1 MLGGTPPKSNID
13 TKNDALEKISPF
25 KHDVILDIYVS
36 RKTPGS
42 SPVMPPFEAIKDRPR
57 GDHVIATT
65 RKSSKSTKIIYSSW
79 IEIVSHWGECS
90 YLRVVSCGPWQSTIA
105 SALVSCVDGSANDHA
120 TVLDQHLGQVPSS
133 TRGEFKNPPSHL
145 ALAAF
150 LVQKV
155 HHPLLRNLPCF
166 QQAVIHV
173 MISWRKKRN
182 HWANS
187 FKQLFLPAQPAI
199 HLDPSIHLQ
208 CTVVF
213 LVRIHVYV

>member
-1 MLGGTPPKSNID
+1 MFLFKSGLLWSLAVNPQI
-13 TKNDALEKISPF
+13 
-25 KHDVILDIYVS
+25 HH
-36 RKTPGS
+36 
-42 SPVMPPFEAIKDRPR
+42 MP
-57 GDHVIATT
+57 
-65 RKSSKSTKIIYSSW
+65 S
-79 IEIVSHWGECS
+79 
-90 YLRVVSCGPWQSTIA
+90 IA
-105 SALVSCVDGSANDHA
+105 SALVSFVDGSANDHA
-120 TVLDQHLGQVPSS
+120 TVLDQHLGQVPTS
-133 TRGEFKNPPSHL
+133 TGGEFKHPASHL

-155 HHPLLRNLPCF
+155 HHSLLRNLPCF

-199 HLDPSIHLQ
+199 HLDPCIHLQ

-213 LVRIHVYV
+213 LVRIHVYVQRDIFTYCWWKKSYTTWDV